1 MLKTITWNHYLM
13 VVATVTAVYYVVIV
27 IRYYKQSVRL
37 LAQRI
42 WQRQF
47 SFEKHKPDSI
57 DEKAQSFGE
66 VIQERSFVDTLE
78 ASLQVKQLTQHL
90 KETIADAYQN
100 QYSREDLLLLL
111 EMTLKD
117 YLSLSST
124 PFQAVINELI
134 LSECSK
140 YGFIHL
146 SVVELEQIWKED
158 V

>member
-13 VVATVTAVYYVVIV
+13 VVATLTAVYYVVIV
-27 IRYYKQSVRL
+27 IRYYKQGVRL
-37 LAQRI
+37 LAQRA

-57 DEKAQSFGE
+57 DEKRQSFGE
-66 VIQERSFVDTLE
+66 VIQDSSSDINWEATLQIKE
-78 ASLQVKQLTQHL
+78 LRQHL

-100 QYSREDLLLLL
+100 QYTKEDLLLLL

-124 PFQAVINELI
+124 PFQTVINELI
-134 LSECSK
+134 RSECSK

-146 SVVELEQIWKED
+146 SVVELEQIWRQD

>member
-27 IRYYKQSVRL
+27 IRYYKQGVRL

-47 SFEKHKPDSI
+47 SFEKPTPSLINDTG
-57 DEKAQSFGE
+57 QSFGE
-66 VIQERSFVDTLE
+66 VIQDSSSVDAWE
-78 ASLQVKQLTQHL
+78 ASRQVKDLTQHL
-90 KETIADAYQN
+90 KETIADAYEN
-100 QYSREDLLLLL
+100 KYSREDLLLLL
-111 EMTLKD
+111 EMTLRD
-117 YLSLSST
+117 YSAFSGT
-124 PFQAVINELI
+124 PFRAMINELI
-134 LSECSK
+134 ESECSK

-146 SVVELEQIWKED
+146 SVVEQEQIWKQD